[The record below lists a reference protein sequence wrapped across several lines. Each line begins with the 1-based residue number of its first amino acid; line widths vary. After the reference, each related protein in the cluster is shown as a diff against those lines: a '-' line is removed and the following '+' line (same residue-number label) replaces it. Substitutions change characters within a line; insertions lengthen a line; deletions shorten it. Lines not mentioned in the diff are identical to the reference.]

1 MGYDFHLAADG
12 PKLIEINTNAGGAFL
27 NALLAKAQ
35 HACCAEMLDGLT
47 AADIAGFDA
56 AVARMFRAE
65 WNSQRGG
72 GVPHHIVIVDD
83 EPEEQYLYPEFIL
96 AQRLLER
103 QGFEAS
109 IADPRALRYED
120 GRLQLGGKTVD
131 LVYNRLVDFAL
142 DQSDHAALRAAYLD
156 GAVVVTPNP
165 HLHAL
170 FADKRNLTLLCD
182 DTRLAEWGLD
192 AASRADLARGVPRT
206 MAVVPDNAA
215 NLWAARKKLFFKP
228 AAGYGGKAV
237 YRGDKVTK
245 GVWADIVA
253 GGYVAQDFAAPS
265 ERMMRIDTETVSRK
279 TDFRLYTYD
288 GAVLLKAARL
298 YQGQTTNFRR
308 AAVSRRSSPFESA
321 RDRRLLKHPLHQF
334 SERVGAVAD
343 RMFPFRFD
351 LAVAFEHAVG
361 DEHRIVTEAVVA
373 LGRPDE
379 RTMHDAFDG
388 FAMAVGPGKRQRA
401 DEAGATIA
409 FALEQ
414 IFDAPHGEIEILVGA
429 RPARGIDAGIAAQR
443 IHREA
448 GIVGERR
455 QARAE
460 CRGQRLQFR
469 IGDEGGSGFV
479 RFGQSEIAGRN
490 DVGNI
495 IGEKVADLDQLALIV
510 AGDDEFFT
518 FKFSRH
524 V

>member
-1 MGYDFHLAADG
+1 MDTVPVVPTDSYAHSAQLNRECFCISLDRDALCAAMKRETGDPDFCDRFILARPHLFSGAPVFAPRTDLDDMARIARAIEAAARLPGYRAAALDQAPADARHDFGPRGVFMGYDFHLAADG

-35 HACCAEMLDGLT
+35 HACCAELLDDLT
-47 AADIAGFDA
+47 APDIAGFDG

-65 WNSQRGG
+65 WKSQRGG
-72 GVPHHIVIVDD
+72 GEPRHIVIVDD
-83 EPEEQYLYPEFIL
+83 APDEQYLYPEFIL

-103 QGFEAS
+103 QGFKVS

-182 DTRLAEWGLD
+182 DTQLAEWGLD

-206 MAVVPDNAA
+206 MAVTPDNAA

-245 GVWADIVA
+245 GVWAEIIA

-298 YQGQTTNFRR
+298 YQGQTTNFRT
-308 AAVSRRSSPFESA
+308 P
-321 RDRRLLKHPLHQF
+321 
-334 SERVGAVAD
+334 G
-343 RMFPFRFD
+343 
-351 LAVAFEHAVG
+351 G
-361 DEHRIVTEAVVA
+361 
-373 LGRPDE
+373 
-379 RTMHDAFDG
+379 G
-388 FAMAVGPGKRQRA
+388 FAPVFAV
-401 DEAGATIA
+401 
-409 FALEQ
+409 
-414 IFDAPHGEIEILVGA
+414 
-429 RPARGIDAGIAAQR
+429 
-443 IHREA
+443 
-448 GIVGERR
+448 
-455 QARAE
+455 
-460 CRGQRLQFR
+460 
-469 IGDEGGSGFV
+469 
-479 RFGQSEIAGRN
+479 
-490 DVGNI
+490 
-495 IGEKVADLDQLALIV
+495 
-510 AGDDEFFT
+510 
-518 FKFSRH
+518 
-524 V
+524 